1 VEIITRVLVLTNDQ
15 LEEVESLLMNSFN
28 EGLRKE
34 TNPIAPVKMFPTFV
48 RDVPDGKDKY
58 GLKFKMFINVYQCL
72 SMFDVF
78 EIVNY
83 KIVKL

>member
-1 VEIITRVLVLTNDQ
+1 MEIITRVLVLTNDQ

-58 GLKFKMFINVYQCL
+58 GLKFCL

-78 EIVNY
+78 EILNY
-83 KIVKL
+83 KIVKLS

>member
-1 VEIITRVLVLTNDQ
+1 MLTNDQ

-72 SMFDVF
+72 SMFINV
-78 EIVNY
+78 
-83 KIVKL
+83 

>member
-1 VEIITRVLVLTNDQ
+1 MEIITRVLVLTNDQ

-28 EGLRKE
+28 EGLRRE

-58 GLKFKMFINVYQCL
+58 GLKFKMFINV
-72 SMFDVF
+72 
-78 EIVNY
+78 
-83 KIVKL
+83 